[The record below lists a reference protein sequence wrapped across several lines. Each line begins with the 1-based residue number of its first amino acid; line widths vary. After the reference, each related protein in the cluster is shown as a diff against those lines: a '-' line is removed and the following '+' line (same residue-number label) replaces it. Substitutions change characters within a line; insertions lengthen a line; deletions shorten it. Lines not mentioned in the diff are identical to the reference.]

1 MRAALMLLRPS
12 GGKSLMAENI
22 ALRQQ
27 LMVVHRRH
35 KRAPQLTIWERLCF
49 AFTAGLILPKRIV
62 KTAIIVKPSTIL
74 KLHKALI
81 TKKYRYLF
89 SNKSPKKPGPKG
101 PTQEL
106 INLILEI
113 KKKNPKFGY
122 LRIAMQITNMF
133 GVTINKDIVRRVLGK
148 HYKPTSTDDG
158 PSWLTF
164 IGHAKDSLWS
174 IDFFRTESIH
184 VKSHWVMVVMDQFIG
199 TIRRELLDQTLFWT
213 ANDLQSK
220 LHMFQK
226 YYNDTR
232 CHTGIKGSTPH
243 EQSGKNSNKIIN
255 MNDFRWEKQ
264 CRGLF
269 NLPIAA

>member
-220 LHMFQK
+220 LHMFQ
-226 YYNDTR
+226 NTITI
-232 CHTGIKGSTPH
+232 HVVI
-243 EQSGKNSNKIIN
+243 QV
-255 MNDFRWEKQ
+255 
-264 CRGLF
+264 
-269 NLPIAA
+269 